1 MGFQEDHVCLKYNL
15 LPIYV
20 FKYSVLGQ
28 RSGFFFLIKMG
39 GWFGFG
45 FCFFSLVM
53 CSFETNS
60 YFFFAEILHIA
71 C

>member
-45 FCFFSLVM
+45 FCFFP
-53 CSFETNS
+53 
-60 YFFFAEILHIA
+60 
-71 C
+71 